1 MSEED
6 YRLIKDNLNKALDYE
21 KQLNQQIMGRLDAYE
36 QIIRS
41 MLNLLIEK
49 SDGTAVKWNE

>member
-6 YRLIKDNLNKALDYE
+6 YRLNVDNLNKALDYE
-21 KQLNQQIMGRLDAYE
+21 KRLNQEIMGRLDVYE

-41 MLNLLIEK
+41 MLNLLIERA
-49 SDGTAVKWNE
+49 TERR